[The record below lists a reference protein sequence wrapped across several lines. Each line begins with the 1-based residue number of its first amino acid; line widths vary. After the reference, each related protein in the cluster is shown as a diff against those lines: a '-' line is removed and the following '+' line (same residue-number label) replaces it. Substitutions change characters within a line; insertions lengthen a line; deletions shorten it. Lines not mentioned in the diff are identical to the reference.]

1 MVGRDSFSN
10 LPDTFFDR
18 TGLHL
23 DLRENL
29 RPKEKV
35 GANPPD
41 ETPRFE
47 QAVNYTERLLGKQA
61 SLNQS
66 ISQSLSISQRGLQR
80 ILRDVYQTFCT
91 GIEKVFALAY
101 YARALPRPAKVSFE
115 SRPRSKGDRATLV
128 VLNPN
133 Q

>member
-1 MVGRDSFSN
+1 LTSEK
-10 LPDTFFDR
+10 TFAQKKKWAR
-18 TGLHL
+18 TH
-23 DLRENL
+23 RT
-29 RPKEKV
+29 K
-35 GANPPD
+35 
-41 ETPRFE
+41 TPRFE

-101 YARALPRPAKVSFE
+101 YARVLP
-115 SRPRSKGDRATLV
+115 
-128 VLNPN
+128 
-133 Q
+133 